1 MDPAVRQLPYGA
13 NIDIRDTVNYKE
25 VCCFAGFLDKIDKP
39 GLDFRISLG
48 AEFRSFSAAL
58 GYWIKP

>member
-25 VCCFAGFLDKIDKP
+25 VCCFAGILDKIDTA
-39 GLDFRISLG
+39 GSGFSDSIGCRIP
-48 AEFRSFSAAL
+48 FF
-58 GYWIKP
+58 